1 MTLTKYECKIK
12 MWAVYGQNDD
22 TACMSVYDKNADSVQ
37 VRRQEVCQLASR
49 VAQLASGGPGAAQ
62 GSQKPWGI
70 WSKILLSRNF
80 QALYSNFRKVLFS
93 KTDF

>member
-1 MTLTKYECKIK
+1 

-22 TACMSVYDKNADSVQ
+22 TPCIRMSVYDKNADSVQ

-70 WSKILLSRNF
+70 WSKTLRSIFRF
-80 QALYSNFRKVLFS
+80 FIQTFRKSCFS
-93 KTDF
+93 KMIFKDFHQFYTN

>member
-1 MTLTKYECKIK
+1 

-22 TACMSVYDKNADSVQ
+22 TACIRMSVYDKNADSVQ
-37 VRRQEVCQLASR
+37 VRRQEFIEGRSSTRIASCATR
-49 VAQLASGGPGAAQ
+49 VRSPGVAQGPQ
-62 GSQKPWGI
+62 RPWDI
-70 WSKILLSRNF
+70 WNKILLSRNF